1 MSRAD
6 AGFTLLELL
15 VALVVLGFI
24 VGGLGQGVR
33 YGLRATDM
41 QARLIAE
48 RGELDAVDRALRRL
62 LEGMEPGTERDGPA
76 LVGTPARMAFISRLP
91 AVAAGNQR
99 AELVL
104 QMAGDRLVL
113 LHRPRLHAVRLG
125 PAPPMTETELLRG
138 VLGVEA
144 SYWPHGTTPRWLPSW
159 NQAALPALVRL
170 RIVFPPGDRRRWPDM
185 VVAPVRSGAAG

>member
-1 MSRAD
+1 MTRPD

-33 YGLRATDM
+33 YGLRATDV
-41 QARLIAE
+41 QGRLVAD

-62 LEGMEPGTERDGPA
+62 FEQMEPGTEREGPT
-76 LVGTPARMAFISRLP
+76 LVGTPARMAFVSQLP
-91 AVAAGNQR
+91 AAAGGSRR

-113 LHRPRLHAVRLG
+113 LHRPRLHAVRFG
-125 PAPPMTETELLRG
+125 PLPPMTETELLRG
-138 VLGVEA
+138 VQGVET
-144 SYWPHGTTPRWLPSW
+144 SYWRRGEAPGWVPSW
-159 NQAALPALVRL
+159 NQAALPALVRV
-170 RIVFPPGDRRRWPDM
+170 RIVFLPGDRRRWPDM
-185 VVAPVRSGAAG
+185 VVAPVQSAASE